1 MAIITEMTQLSPT
14 MEVGTIVS
22 WIKKEGEEIS
32 PGDIVAEVET
42 DKAVM
47 EMEAYDSG
55 VLLAI
60 IAPEGSK
67 VAVGMPVAILGEK
80 GEDITDLKKEAEERL
95 KSSSPKKESS
105 KKSQSSSE
113 TENSKK
119 DTSTKPIEDA
129 SEEVQSES
137 KGDNSSSKEESSD
150 SKKQSSQDRS
160 SDKKLNSTAQKKN
173 QTASPNTGRILA
185 SPLAKSIAIQN
196 SVDLKYV
203 KGSGPGGRILQ
214 DDVYE
219 YIESSSNQNS
229 GGGFLSSPMQT
240 GEDREIPVSGMRKTI
255 AERLTSSKVNLPH
268 FYLNMEIDAKNLVE
282 FRKRINDTLS
292 KLPQNH
298 ISDSNNSSSEETKSP
313 KISINDIIVK
323 AVALSLQRHP
333 HVNASWQGDT
343 IMEYGRVDIG
353 IAVSIDEGLITPVLR
368 NANHL
373 GLIETSQQIGLL
385 ADKAKRRKLKQDEFT
400 NSTFTISNLGMFGI
414 SFFTAIINEPESA
427 ILAVGA
433 IEDKA
438 VVKNG
443 TLVAGKTMQLTLS
456 CDHRVVDGAEGAK
469 FLGTLKSFLENPELL
484 AV

>member
-1 MAIITEMTQLSPT
+1 
-14 MEVGTIVS
+14 
-22 WIKKEGEEIS
+22 
-32 PGDIVAEVET
+32 
-42 DKAVM
+42 
-47 EMEAYDSG
+47 
-55 VLLAI
+55 
-60 IAPEGSK
+60 
-67 VAVGMPVAILGEK
+67 
-80 GEDITDLKKEAEERL
+80 KKEAEERL
-95 KSSSPKKESS
+95 NSSSSKKDSS

-119 DTSTKPIEDA
+119 EA
-129 SEEVQSES
+129 SQKKEASSES
-137 KGDNSSSKEESSD
+137 KDNESVDDESESKKAKSSSTQENNSDKKAQSSQEKSVDKKSDSSSK
-150 SKKQSSQDRS
+150 
-160 SDKKLNSTAQKKN
+160 QKN
-173 QTASPNTGRILA
+173 RNESPNTGRILA

-229 GGGFLSSPMQT
+229 GGGFSSSFMQT

-268 FYLNMEIDAKNLVE
+268 FYLNMEIDAENLVG

-292 KLPQNH
+292 KLPQNDT
-298 ISDSNNSSSEETKSP
+298 SDSDNSSSDETKSP

-323 AVALSLQRHP
+323 AVALALQRHP
-333 HVNASWQGDT
+333 HVNSSWQGDT

-385 ADKAKRRKLKQDEFT
+385 ADKAKRRKLKPDEFT